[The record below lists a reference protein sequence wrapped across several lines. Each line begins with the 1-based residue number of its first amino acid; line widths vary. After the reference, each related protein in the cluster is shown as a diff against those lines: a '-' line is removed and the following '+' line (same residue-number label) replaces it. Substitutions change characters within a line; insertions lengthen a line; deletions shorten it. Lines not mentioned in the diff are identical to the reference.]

1 VEPLAALV
9 AVAAVAL
16 ALSLYAG
23 VLEASL
29 PGDND
34 RGGAVTADRALAAVA
49 PDGVARPARLS
60 AALSAAPAGYRLNL
74 TLTTGEHRWSAGPDR
89 PPGVEPRSRQVAV
102 RLGPGRVR
110 PGTLRVVVWS

>member
-1 VEPLAALV
+1 MEPLAALV

-29 PGDND
+29 PEDTD
-34 RGGAVTADRALAAVA
+34 REGAVTADRALAAVA
-49 PDGVARPARLS
+49 PDGVARPERLS

-74 TLTTGEHRWSAGPDR
+74 TLTTGERRWSAGPDH
-89 PPGVEPRSRQVAV
+89 PPGAEARTRQAAV
-102 RLGPGRVR
+102 RLDPGQVR